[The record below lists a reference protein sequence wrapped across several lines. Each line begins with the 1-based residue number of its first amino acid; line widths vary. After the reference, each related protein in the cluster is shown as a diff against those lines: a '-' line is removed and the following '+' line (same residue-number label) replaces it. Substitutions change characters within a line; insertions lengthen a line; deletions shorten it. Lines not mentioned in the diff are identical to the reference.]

1 MTKGKMMRT
10 MIMAVLVSGLWLAN
24 VNGEEKKP
32 LVAVT
37 DAAKLPVQE
46 CPWGTLQW
54 ICNEKLA
61 PGAQQTVGLATTF
74 PVHSNPLH
82 FHPNCEEIL
91 YVISGCGRHTS
102 EGQTIDLKPGMTI
115 CIPAGVKHK
124 LANTGSEPL
133 KTLVTFSSGERKTVF
148 LETNSPK

>member
-10 MIMAVLVSGLWLAN
+10 MIMAVLVSGLWIAS

-74 PVHSNPLH
+74 PATVTRSIFIPTAKR
-82 FHPNCEEIL
+82 F
-91 YVISGCGRHTS
+91 STS
-102 EGQTIDLKPGMTI
+102 S
-115 CIPAGVKHK
+115 PAAAG
-124 LANTGSEPL
+124 
-133 KTLVTFSSGERKTVF
+133 TLPRARPST
-148 LETNSPK
+148 